1 MNTAIRGIYNNGM
14 IDLIEK
20 PDFQGPVEV
29 LIVFL
34 ENKKQVRKIRGLF
47 KDSDIDYDAIEHD
60 LKNLSR
66 TCAEH
71 ILNES
76 EDGK

>member
-34 ENKKQVRKIRGLF
+34 ENKK
-47 KDSDIDYDAIEHD
+47 
-60 LKNLSR
+60 
-66 TCAEH
+66 
-71 ILNES
+71 
-76 EDGK
+76 